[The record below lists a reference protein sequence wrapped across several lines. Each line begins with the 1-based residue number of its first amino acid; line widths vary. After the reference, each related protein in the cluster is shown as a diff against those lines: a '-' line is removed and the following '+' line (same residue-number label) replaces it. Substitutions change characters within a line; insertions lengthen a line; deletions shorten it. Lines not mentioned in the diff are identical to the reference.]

1 MDLLDYWKAITQTKE
16 NIIEYSFSE
25 MDYDSFSMNR
35 SLSYF
40 IDFAPIANDM
50 NHFSHLDNK
59 LQFDYFINTIE
70 KYTGKEKRYLKS
82 WVKPTEIENLELVKE
97 YYNYGNIRAKEAL
110 ELLTDDHLLYIKHKL
125 RKGGMNK

>member
-16 NIIEYSFSE
+16 NIIEDSFSE

-50 NHFSHLDNK
+50 NTVIW
-59 LQFDYFINTIE
+59 QTI
-70 KYTGKEKRYLKS
+70 LS
-82 WVKPTEIENLELVKE
+82 C
-97 YYNYGNIRAKEAL
+97 
-110 ELLTDDHLLYIKHKL
+110 
-125 RKGGMNK
+125 